1 MPLEGLRWSR
11 DSGSVLYD
19 TPKAAVLGR
28 AGGGNGKRSS
38 LKKLHKYLREKT
50 STKESVQVGKP
61 LMLRRQPIIMASVI
75 SLAIKTKHWKR
86 EACL

>member
-1 MPLEGLRWSR
+1 MQEVEADILKTTLKVFKKRLNANEN
-11 DSGSVLYD
+11 
-19 TPKAAVLGR
+19 KM
-28 AGGGNGKRSS
+28 GGNGKRSS